1 LGHAREQRQD
11 MFVCYQR
18 MTFKM
23 NAKTVAIIEDEAIIA
38 LELES
43 ICMKAGLQVV
53 GLASTASNAWEKFS
67 DIRPDVLISDMEL
80 ADGSEGVEVVV
91 RLRKLRPDMVVI
103 FVTAT
108 AQQDK
113 LDRIEASN
121 PDRVLNKPIDV
132 AKLRTALAETAS

>member
-1 LGHAREQRQD
+1 MLLIAARCTSIVWKE
-11 MFVCYQR
+11 
-18 MTFKM
+18 K
-23 NAKTVAIIEDEAIIA
+23 IIVDDRPIRFAS
-38 LELES
+38 LYSGCGGLDS
-43 ICMKAGLQVV
+43 GFHDAG
-53 GLASTASNAWEKFS
+53 
-67 DIRPDVLISDMEL
+67 MEL

-108 AQQDK
+108 TQQDK

-132 AKLRTALAETAS
+132 AKLRTALAQTAS